1 MPKRLLFVDDEPML
15 LQGLRRAL
23 HSMRQE
29 WEMNFVESGAAAL
42 EALARDPYVAVI
54 TDMRMPLMDGA
65 ELLEQVKRRY
75 PDVVRMVL
83 SGQSSK
89 ESVLRSIAPA
99 HQYMA
104 KPCDPEELKMRLAQ
118 AFAMRDLLSNPA
130 VKAVVAGLKSVPSL
144 PLLYD
149 ELMAELQS
157 EKSSLARIGKII
169 STDVGMTAKILQL
182 ANSAF
187 IGLRCQVSNPEHAV
201 SLIGIDTV
209 RTLVLSV
216 HVFSQYE
223 AHTEVASHLPVLWK
237 HSVEVASLAQRIA
250 TSEGCSKSAKEEAF
264 TAGLLHD
271 MGRIVLL
278 AEMPAQYRSIL
289 DRQEAEGGDRLSLEV
304 EILGCTHA
312 QLGAY
317 LMGIWGLPDP
327 LVHAVAFHHSPAA
340 AGEKKLSAVLA
351 VHAADAIASTGSP
364 SPINQ
369 DIQLDQALLSELG
382 LQEKQAVWRSFHE
395 AHVKRKSEE
404 GFL

>member
-23 HSMRQE
+23 HGMRQE
-29 WEMNFVESGAAAL
+29 WEMNFVEGGAAAL
-42 EALARDPYVAVI
+42 EALAREPYVAVI
-54 TDMRMPLMDGA
+54 TDMRMPGMDGA

-75 PDVVRMVL
+75 PEIVRMVL

-89 ESVLRSIAPA
+89 EAVRRSIAPA

-118 AFAMRDLLSNPA
+118 AFAMRDLLATPA
-130 VKAVVAGLKSVPSL
+130 VKAVVAGLKSIPSL

-149 ELMAELQS
+149 QLMAELQS

-187 IGLRCQVSNPEHAV
+187 IGLRCHVSNPEHAV

-223 AHTEVASHLPVLWK
+223 AHSEIASHLPVLWK

-250 TSEGCSKSAKEEAF
+250 SSEGCSKSVKEETF

-271 MGRIVLL
+271 VGRLVLV
-278 AEMPAQYRSIL
+278 AEMPTQYRGIF
-289 DRQEAEGGDRLSLEV
+289 DRQAAEGCDRLSLET
-304 EILGCTHA
+304 EIFGCTHA
-312 QLGAY
+312 QVGAY

-327 LVHAVAFHHSPAA
+327 LVHAVAFHHSPSSS
-340 AGEKKLSAVLA
+340 GEKKVSAVLA
-351 VHAADAIASTGSP
+351 VHAADAIASSSNP
-364 SPINQ
+364 SLINQ
-369 DIQLDQALLSELG
+369 DIQLDQGYLSGLG
-382 LQEKQAVWRSFHE
+382 LQEKDSVWRGFHE
-395 AHVKRKSEE
+395 QHVQRNTEE